1 MPHCPTQSQNQLNQ
15 MLSHNKLISLPGY
28 NQTGGLEELTPEETQ
43 AQFDTNVFGLLN
55 VTRAILPY
63 MRGAHSGVIANLSSI
78 GAWGRVAGVGL
89 YCASKYAVTGF
100 TESLSLEVAEFNIK
114 VCVVEPG
121 YFRSNFLNP
130 SNNLVAKNTISD
142 YDGDSAVR
150 KGIKLME
157 VANNNQPGDV
167 NKGAK
172 LMVDVLTEATGR
184 PVPLRLYLG
193 QDAYEYIGE
202 KCRETLGVLEDWKDI
217 CTKTDLDEK

>member
-1 MPHCPTQSQNQLNQ
+1 
-15 MLSHNKLISLPGY
+15 
-28 NQTGGLEELTPEETQ
+28 
-43 AQFDTNVFGLLN
+43 
-55 VTRAILPY
+55 
-63 MRGAHSGVIANLSSI
+63 MRGARSGVIANLSSI

-130 SNNLVAKNTISD
+130 ANNLVAKNTISD

-157 VANNNQPGDV
+157 VVNNKQPGDI

-172 LMVDVLTEATGR
+172 VMVDALTGATGK

-193 QDAYEYIGE
+193 QDAYEHIGD
-202 KCRETLGVLEDWKDI
+202 KCRETLGVLEEWKDI